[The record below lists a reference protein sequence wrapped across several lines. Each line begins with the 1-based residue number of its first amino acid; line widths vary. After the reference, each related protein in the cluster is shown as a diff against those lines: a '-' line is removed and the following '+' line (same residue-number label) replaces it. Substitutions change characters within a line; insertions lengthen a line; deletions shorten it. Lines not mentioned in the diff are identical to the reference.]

1 MVVIVN
7 FKGFERKL

>member
-7 FKGFERKL
+7 I

>member
-7 FKGFERKL
+7 TK

>member
-7 FKGFERKL
+7 K

>member
-7 FKGFERKL
+7 